1 MVIGLMVGPRIAGA
15 RGHLIDP
22 VSTFRE
28 VRVVLAI
35 ALRKHY
41 RLWPHFR
48 LWIVLAKQRLTPS
61 ETLVSA
67 ESSNSRATTV
77 LLKCRRTTSPGLWA
91 WTAQSS
97 SI

>member
-35 ALRKHY
+35 ALRNQS

-48 LWIVLAKQRLTPS
+48 LWMF
-61 ETLVSA
+61 
-67 ESSNSRATTV
+67 
-77 LLKCRRTTSPGLWA
+77 W
-91 WTAQSS
+91 QSKD
-97 SI
+97 

>member
-1 MVIGLMVGPRIAGA
+1 MVGLMVGPRIAGA

-41 RLWPHFR
+41 RLWPHSR
-48 LWIVLAKQRLTPS
+48 LWIVFGKAKTDAKRDFGF
-61 ETLVSA
+61 
-67 ESSNSRATTV
+67 SR
-77 LLKCRRTTSPGLWA
+77 KFR
-91 WTAQSS
+91 QSCYDS
-97 SI
+97 VA

>member
-35 ALRKHY
+35 ALRNHS

-48 LWIVLAKQRLTPS
+48 LWMF
-61 ETLVSA
+61 
-67 ESSNSRATTV
+67 
-77 LLKCRRTTSPGLWA
+77 W
-91 WTAQSS
+91 QSKD
-97 SI
+97 

>member
-1 MVIGLMVGPRIAGA
+1 MVIGLRVGPRIAGA

-35 ALRKHY
+35 VLCKHY

-48 LWIVLAKQRLTPS
+48 LWIVLANHRLTPN
-61 ETLVSA
+61 ETLVS
-67 ESSNSRATTV
+67 ESSNNRTTTV
-77 LLKCRRTTSPGLWA
+77 LLNCRRTTSPGLWA
-91 WTAQSS
+91 WMAQSS